1 MDLANHVRLWLPIQ
15 KINLSPILGF
25 IMRIDTHQHFWQFDP
40 VRDSWITDEMLVI
53 KRDFTPLDI
62 QFVLERNG
70 FAGSVAVQA
79 DQSDT
84 ETNYLVQLSK
94 SHPFIKGVVGW
105 IDLQAEDIEQQ
116 LTSYKELPVIKG
128 FRHIV
133 EGELDPDFL
142 IRPAVLNGLKALA
155 EFGYTY
161 DLLIR
166 PRHYDATLQCV
177 QQNPN
182 LQFVLDHIAKPPI
195 KSREFDEWAAFID
208 KLAAFSNVVCKVS
221 GLATEADWSRW
232 KLDDFKQYLDHIFL
246 RFGKER
252 IMFGSDWPVCLLAAS
267 YEESIA
273 IVEDK
278 LGDFTEKEK
287 KAFWAENAI
296 RVYNL

>member
-1 MDLANHVRLWLPIQ
+1 
-15 KINLSPILGF
+15 
-25 IMRIDTHQHFWQFDP
+25 MRIDTHQHFWKFDP
-40 VRDSWITDEMLVI
+40 IRDSWITEEMQVI
-53 KRDFTPLDI
+53 RRDFSPLDI

-70 FAGSVAVQA
+70 FGGSVAVQA
-79 DQSDT
+79 DQSKE
-84 ETNYLVQLSK
+84 ETAYLVQLASDY
-94 SHPFIKGVVGW
+94 PFIKGVVGW
-105 IDLQAEDIEQQ
+105 IDLQAADIRQQ
-116 LTSYKELPVIKG
+116 LDVYQSNTVIKG

-133 EGELDPDFL
+133 EGEADPDFL

-155 EFGYTY
+155 DYGYTY

-166 PRHYDATLQCV
+166 PRHYAATLDCV

-195 KSREFDEWAAFID
+195 KSKAFDEWATFID
-208 KLAAFSNVVCKVS
+208 ALSVFPNVVCKVS
-221 GLATEADWSRW
+221 GLATEADWEGW
-232 KLDDFKQYLDHIFL
+232 KLDDFKQYLEHIFA

-252 IMFGSDWPVCLLAAS
+252 IMYGSDWPVCLLAAS

-278 LGDFTEKEK
+278 LGQFTAAEKN
-287 KAFWAENAI
+287 AFWAENAI

>member
-1 MDLANHVRLWLPIQ
+1 
-15 KINLSPILGF
+15 
-25 IMRIDTHQHFWQFDP
+25 MRIDTHQHFWKFDP
-40 VRDSWITDEMLVI
+40 IRDSWITEEMQVI
-53 KRDFTPLDI
+53 KRDFSPLDI

-70 FAGSVAVQA
+70 FGGSVAVQA
-79 DQSDT
+79 DQSKE
-84 ETNYLVQLSK
+84 ETAYLVQLANDY
-94 SHPFIKGVVGW
+94 PFIKGVVGW
-105 IDLQAEDIEQQ
+105 IDLQAADIRQQ
-116 LTSYKELPVIKG
+116 LDAYQSDKVIKG

-133 EGELDPDFL
+133 EGEADPDFL

-155 EFGYTY
+155 DYGYTY

-166 PRHYDATLQCV
+166 PRHYAATLDCV

-195 KSREFDEWAAFID
+195 KSKAFDEWAAFID
-208 KLAAFSNVVCKVS
+208 ALSAFPNVVCKVS
-221 GLATEADWSRW
+221 GLATEADWEGW
-232 KLDDFKQYLDHIFL
+232 KLDDFKQYLEHIFA

-252 IMFGSDWPVCLLAAS
+252 IMYGSDWPVCLLAAS

-278 LGDFTEKEK
+278 LGQFTAAEKN
-287 KAFWAENAI
+287 AFWAENAI

>member
-1 MDLANHVRLWLPIQ
+1 
-15 KINLSPILGF
+15 
-25 IMRIDTHQHFWQFDP
+25 MRIDTHQHFWKFDP
-40 VRDSWITDEMLVI
+40 IRDSWITEEMQVI
-53 KRDFTPLDI
+53 RRDFSPLDI

-70 FAGSVAVQA
+70 FGGSVAVQA
-79 DQSDT
+79 DQSKE
-84 ETNYLVQLSK
+84 ETAYLVQLANDY
-94 SHPFIKGVVGW
+94 PFIKGVVGW
-105 IDLQAEDIEQQ
+105 IDLQAADIRQQ
-116 LTSYKELPVIKG
+116 SDGDQSDTVIKG

-133 EGELDPDFL
+133 EGEADPDFL

-155 EFGYTY
+155 DYGYTY

-166 PRHYDATLQCV
+166 PRHYAATLDCV

-195 KSREFDEWAAFID
+195 KSKAFDEWATFID
-208 KLAAFSNVVCKVS
+208 ALAALPNVVCKVS
-221 GLATEADWSRW
+221 GLATEADWEGW
-232 KLDDFKQYLDHIFL
+232 KLDDFKQYLEHIFA

-252 IMFGSDWPVCLLAAS
+252 IMYGSDWPVCLLAAS

-278 LGDFTEKEK
+278 LGQFTAAEKN
-287 KAFWAENAI
+287 AFWAENAI

>member
-1 MDLANHVRLWLPIQ
+1 
-15 KINLSPILGF
+15 
-25 IMRIDTHQHFWQFDP
+25 MRIDTHQHFWKFDP
-40 VRDSWITDEMLVI
+40 IRDRWITEEMQVI
-53 KRDFTPLDI
+53 RRDFSPLDI

-70 FAGSVAVQA
+70 FGGSVAVQA
-79 DQSDT
+79 DQSKE
-84 ETNYLVQLSK
+84 ETAYLVQLANDY
-94 SHPFIKGVVGW
+94 PFIKGVVGW
-105 IDLQAEDIEQQ
+105 IDLQAADIRQQ
-116 LTSYKELPVIKG
+116 LDAYQSDTVIKG

-133 EGELDPDFL
+133 EGEADPDFL

-155 EFGYTY
+155 DYGYTY

-166 PRHYDATLQCV
+166 PRHYVATLDCV

-195 KSREFDEWAAFID
+195 KSKAFDEWAAFID
-208 KLAAFSNVVCKVS
+208 ALSAFPNVVCKVS
-221 GLATEADWSRW
+221 GLATEADWEGW
-232 KLDDFKQYLDHIFL
+232 KLDDFKQYLEHIFA

-252 IMFGSDWPVCLLAAS
+252 IMYGSDWPVCLLAAS

-278 LGDFTEKEK
+278 LGQFTAAEKN
-287 KAFWAENAI
+287 AFWAENAI

>member
-1 MDLANHVRLWLPIQ
+1 
-15 KINLSPILGF
+15 
-25 IMRIDTHQHFWQFDP
+25 MRIDTHQHFWKFDP
-40 VRDSWITDEMLVI
+40 IRDRWITEEMQVI
-53 KRDFTPLDI
+53 RRDFSPLDI

-70 FAGSVAVQA
+70 FGGSVAVQA
-79 DQSDT
+79 DQSKE
-84 ETNYLVQLSK
+84 ETAYLVQLANDY
-94 SHPFIKGVVGW
+94 PFIKGVVGW
-105 IDLQAEDIEQQ
+105 IDLQAADIRQQ
-116 LTSYKELPVIKG
+116 LDSYQSYTVIKG

-133 EGELDPDFL
+133 EGEADPDFL

-155 EFGYTY
+155 DYGYTY

-166 PRHYDATLQCV
+166 PRHYAATLDCV

-195 KSREFDEWAAFID
+195 KSKAFDEWAAFID
-208 KLAAFSNVVCKVS
+208 ALSAFSNVVCKVS
-221 GLATEADWSRW
+221 GLATEADWEGW
-232 KLDDFKQYLDHIFL
+232 KLDDFKQYLEHIFA

-252 IMFGSDWPVCLLAAS
+252 IMYGSDWPVCLLAAS

-278 LGDFTEKEK
+278 LGQFTAAEKN
-287 KAFWAENAI
+287 AFWAENAI

>member
-1 MDLANHVRLWLPIQ
+1 
-15 KINLSPILGF
+15 
-25 IMRIDTHQHFWQFDP
+25 MRIDTHQHFWKFDP
-40 VRDSWITDEMLVI
+40 IRDRWITEEMQVI
-53 KRDFTPLDI
+53 RRDFSPLDI

-70 FAGSVAVQA
+70 FGGSVAVQA
-79 DQSDT
+79 DQSKE
-84 ETNYLVQLSK
+84 ETAYLVQLANDY
-94 SHPFIKGVVGW
+94 PFIKGVVGW
-105 IDLQAEDIEQQ
+105 IDLQAADIRQQ
-116 LTSYKELPVIKG
+116 LDSYQSDTVIKG

-133 EGELDPDFL
+133 EGEADPDFL

-155 EFGYTY
+155 DYGYTY

-166 PRHYDATLQCV
+166 PRHYAATLDCV

-195 KSREFDEWAAFID
+195 KSKAFDEWAAFID
-208 KLAAFSNVVCKVS
+208 ALSAFPNVVCKVS
-221 GLATEADWSRW
+221 GLATEADWEGW
-232 KLDDFKQYLDHIFL
+232 KLDDFKQYLEHIFA

-252 IMFGSDWPVCLLAAS
+252 IMYGSDWPVCLLAAS

-278 LGDFTEKEK
+278 LGQFTAAEKN
-287 KAFWAENAI
+287 AFWAENAI

>member
-1 MDLANHVRLWLPIQ
+1 
-15 KINLSPILGF
+15 
-25 IMRIDTHQHFWQFDP
+25 MRIDTHQHFWKFDP
-40 VRDSWITDEMLVI
+40 IRDSWITEEMQVI
-53 KRDFTPLDI
+53 RRDFSPLDI

-70 FAGSVAVQA
+70 FGGSVAVQA
-79 DQSDT
+79 DQSKE
-84 ETNYLVQLSK
+84 ETAYLVQLANDY
-94 SHPFIKGVVGW
+94 PFIKGVVGW
-105 IDLQAEDIEQQ
+105 IDLQAADIRQQ
-116 LTSYKELPVIKG
+116 LDAYQSDKVIKG

-133 EGELDPDFL
+133 EGEADPDFL

-155 EFGYTY
+155 DYGYTY

-166 PRHYDATLQCV
+166 PRHYAATLDCV

-195 KSREFDEWAAFID
+195 KSKAFDEWATFID
-208 KLAAFSNVVCKVS
+208 ALAALPNVVCKVS
-221 GLATEADWSRW
+221 GLATEADWEGW
-232 KLDDFKQYLDHIFL
+232 KLDDFKQYLEHIFA

-252 IMFGSDWPVCLLAAS
+252 IMYGSDWPVCLLAAS

-278 LGDFTEKEK
+278 LGQFTATEKN
-287 KAFWAENAI
+287 AFWAENAI

>member
-1 MDLANHVRLWLPIQ
+1 
-15 KINLSPILGF
+15 
-25 IMRIDTHQHFWQFDP
+25 MRIDTHQHFWKFDP
-40 VRDSWITDEMLVI
+40 IRDSWITEEMQVI
-53 KRDFTPLDI
+53 RRDFSPLDI

-70 FAGSVAVQA
+70 FGGSVAVQA
-79 DQSDT
+79 DQSKE
-84 ETNYLVQLSK
+84 ETAYLVQLANDY
-94 SHPFIKGVVGW
+94 PFIKGVVGW
-105 IDLQAEDIEQQ
+105 IDLQAADIRQQ
-116 LTSYKELPVIKG
+116 LDGYQSDTVIKG

-133 EGELDPDFL
+133 EGEADPDFL

-155 EFGYTY
+155 DYGYTY

-166 PRHYDATLQCV
+166 PRHYAATLDCV

-195 KSREFDEWAAFID
+195 KSRAFDEWATFID
-208 KLAAFSNVVCKVS
+208 ALSAFPNVVCKVS
-221 GLATEADWSRW
+221 GLATEADWEGW
-232 KLDDFKQYLDHIFL
+232 KLDDFKQYLEHIFA

-252 IMFGSDWPVCLLAAS
+252 IMYGSDWPVCLLAAS

-278 LGDFTEKEK
+278 LGQFTAAEKN
-287 KAFWAENAI
+287 AFWAENAI

>member
-1 MDLANHVRLWLPIQ
+1 
-15 KINLSPILGF
+15 
-25 IMRIDTHQHFWQFDP
+25 MRIDTHQHFWKFDP
-40 VRDSWITDEMLVI
+40 IRDSWITEEMQVI
-53 KRDFTPLDI
+53 RRDFSPLDI

-70 FAGSVAVQA
+70 FGGSVAVQA
-79 DQSDT
+79 DQSKE
-84 ETNYLVQLSK
+84 ETAYLVQLANDY
-94 SHPFIKGVVGW
+94 PFIKGVVGW
-105 IDLQAEDIEQQ
+105 IDLQAADIRQQ
-116 LTSYKELPVIKG
+116 LDAYQSDKVIKG

-133 EGELDPDFL
+133 EGEADPDFL

-155 EFGYTY
+155 DYGYTY

-166 PRHYDATLQCV
+166 PRHYAATLDCV

-195 KSREFDEWAAFID
+195 KSKAFDEWATFID
-208 KLAAFSNVVCKVS
+208 ALAALPNVVCKVS
-221 GLATEADWSRW
+221 GLATEADWEGW
-232 KLDDFKQYLDHIFL
+232 KLDDFKQYLEHIFA

-252 IMFGSDWPVCLLAAS
+252 IMYGSDWPVCLLAAS

-278 LGDFTEKEK
+278 LGQFTAAEKN
-287 KAFWAENAI
+287 AFWAENAI

>member
-1 MDLANHVRLWLPIQ
+1 
-15 KINLSPILGF
+15 
-25 IMRIDTHQHFWQFDP
+25 MRIDTHQHFWKFDP
-40 VRDSWITDEMLVI
+40 IRDRWITEEMQVI
-53 KRDFTPLDI
+53 RRDFSPLDI

-70 FAGSVAVQA
+70 FGGSVAVQA
-79 DQSDT
+79 DQSKE
-84 ETNYLVQLSK
+84 ETAYLVQLANDY
-94 SHPFIKGVVGW
+94 PFIKGVVGW
-105 IDLQAEDIEQQ
+105 IDLQAADIRQQ
-116 LTSYKELPVIKG
+116 LDAYQSDTVIKG

-133 EGELDPDFL
+133 EGEADPDFL

-155 EFGYTY
+155 DYGYTY

-166 PRHYDATLQCV
+166 PRHYVATLDCV

-195 KSREFDEWAAFID
+195 KSKAFDEWAAFID
-208 KLAAFSNVVCKVS
+208 ALSAFPNVVCKVS
-221 GLATEADWSRW
+221 GLATEAHWEGW
-232 KLDDFKQYLDHIFL
+232 KLDDFKQYLEHIFA

-252 IMFGSDWPVCLLAAS
+252 IMYGSDWPVCLLAAS

-278 LGDFTEKEK
+278 LGQFTAAEKN
-287 KAFWAENAI
+287 AFWAENAI

>member
-1 MDLANHVRLWLPIQ
+1 
-15 KINLSPILGF
+15 
-25 IMRIDTHQHFWQFDP
+25 MRIDTHQHFWKFDP
-40 VRDSWITDEMLVI
+40 IRDSWITEEMQVI
-53 KRDFTPLDI
+53 RRDFSPLDI

-70 FAGSVAVQA
+70 FGGSVAVQA
-79 DQSDT
+79 DQSKE
-84 ETNYLVQLSK
+84 ETAYLVQLANDY
-94 SHPFIKGVVGW
+94 PFIKGVVGW
-105 IDLQAEDIEQQ
+105 IDLQAADIRQQ
-116 LTSYKELPVIKG
+116 LDGYQSDTVIKG

-133 EGELDPDFL
+133 EGEADPDFL

-155 EFGYTY
+155 DYGYTY

-166 PRHYDATLQCV
+166 PRHYAATLDCV

-195 KSREFDEWAAFID
+195 KSKAFDEWATFID
-208 KLAAFSNVVCKVS
+208 ALSAFPNVVCKVS
-221 GLATEADWSRW
+221 GLATEADWEGW
-232 KLDDFKQYLDHIFL
+232 KLDDFKQYLEHIFA

-252 IMFGSDWPVCLLAAS
+252 IMYGSDWPVCLLAAS

-278 LGDFTEKEK
+278 LGQFTAAEKN
-287 KAFWAENAI
+287 AFWAENAI

>member
-1 MDLANHVRLWLPIQ
+1 
-15 KINLSPILGF
+15 
-25 IMRIDTHQHFWQFDP
+25 MRIDTHQHFWQFNP

-79 DQSDT
+79 DQSDA

-116 LTSYKELPVIKG
+116 LISYKELPVIKG

-155 EFGYTY
+155 AFGYTY

-166 PRHYDATLQCV
+166 PRHYEATLQCV

-287 KAFWAENAI
+287 KSFWAENAI

>member
-1 MDLANHVRLWLPIQ
+1 
-15 KINLSPILGF
+15 
-25 IMRIDTHQHFWQFDP
+25 MRIDTHQHFWKFDP
-40 VRDSWITDEMLVI
+40 IRDSWITEEMQVI
-53 KRDFTPLDI
+53 RRDFTPLDI

-70 FAGSVAVQA
+70 FGGSVAVQA
-79 DQSDT
+79 DQSKE
-84 ETNYLVQLSK
+84 ETAYLVQLASDY
-94 SHPFIKGVVGW
+94 PFIKGVVGW
-105 IDLQAEDIEQQ
+105 IDLQAADIRQQ
-116 LTSYKELPVIKG
+116 LDVYRSATVIKG

-133 EGELDPDFL
+133 EGEADPDFL

-155 EFGYTY
+155 DYGYTY

-166 PRHYDATLQCV
+166 PRHYAATLDCV

-195 KSREFDEWAAFID
+195 KSKAFDEWAAFID
-208 KLAAFSNVVCKVS
+208 ALSAFPNVVCKVS
-221 GLATEADWSRW
+221 GLATEADWEGW
-232 KLDDFKQYLDHIFL
+232 KLDDFRQYLEHIFA

-252 IMFGSDWPVCLLAAS
+252 IMYGSDWPVCLLAAS

-278 LGDFTEKEK
+278 LGQFTAAEKN
-287 KAFWAENAI
+287 AFWAENAI

>member
-1 MDLANHVRLWLPIQ
+1 
-15 KINLSPILGF
+15 
-25 IMRIDTHQHFWQFDP
+25 MRIDTHQHFWKFDP
-40 VRDSWITDEMLVI
+40 IRDSWITEEMQVI
-53 KRDFTPLDI
+53 RRDFSPLDI

-70 FAGSVAVQA
+70 FGGSVAVQA
-79 DQSDT
+79 DQSKE
-84 ETNYLVQLSK
+84 ETAYLVQLANDY
-94 SHPFIKGVVGW
+94 PFIKGVVGW
-105 IDLQAEDIEQQ
+105 IDLQAADIRQQ
-116 LTSYKELPVIKG
+116 LDAYQSDKVIKG

-133 EGELDPDFL
+133 EGEADPDFL

-155 EFGYTY
+155 DYGYTY

-166 PRHYDATLQCV
+166 PRHYAATLDCV

-195 KSREFDEWAAFID
+195 KSKAFDEWAAFID
-208 KLAAFSNVVCKVS
+208 ALSAFPNVVCKVS
-221 GLATEADWSRW
+221 GLATEADWEGW
-232 KLDDFKQYLDHIFL
+232 KLDDFKQYLEHIFA

-252 IMFGSDWPVCLLAAS
+252 IMYGSDWPVCLLAAS

-278 LGDFTEKEK
+278 LGQFTAAEKN
-287 KAFWAENAI
+287 AFWAENAI

>member
-1 MDLANHVRLWLPIQ
+1 
-15 KINLSPILGF
+15 
-25 IMRIDTHQHFWQFDP
+25 MRIDTHQHFWKFDP
-40 VRDSWITDEMLVI
+40 IRDSWITEEMQVI
-53 KRDFTPLDI
+53 RRDFSPLDI

-70 FAGSVAVQA
+70 FGGSVAVQA
-79 DQSDT
+79 DQSKE
-84 ETNYLVQLSK
+84 ETAYLVQLANDY
-94 SHPFIKGVVGW
+94 PFIKGVVGW
-105 IDLQAEDIEQQ
+105 IDLQAADIRQQ
-116 LTSYKELPVIKG
+116 LDAYQSDKVIKG

-133 EGELDPDFL
+133 EGEADPDFL

-155 EFGYTY
+155 DYGYTY

-166 PRHYDATLQCV
+166 PRHYAATLDCV

-195 KSREFDEWAAFID
+195 KSKAFDEWAAFID
-208 KLAAFSNVVCKVS
+208 ALAALPNVVCKVS
-221 GLATEADWSRW
+221 GLATEADWEGW
-232 KLDDFKQYLDHIFL
+232 KLDDFKQYLEHIFA

-252 IMFGSDWPVCLLAAS
+252 IMYGSDWPVCLLAAS

-278 LGDFTEKEK
+278 LGQFTAAEKN
-287 KAFWAENAI
+287 AFWAENAI

>member
-1 MDLANHVRLWLPIQ
+1 
-15 KINLSPILGF
+15 
-25 IMRIDTHQHFWQFDP
+25 MRIDTHQHFWKFDP
-40 VRDSWITDEMLVI
+40 IRDSWITEEMQVI
-53 KRDFTPLDI
+53 RRDFSPLDI

-70 FAGSVAVQA
+70 FGGSVAVQA
-79 DQSDT
+79 DQSKE
-84 ETNYLVQLSK
+84 ETAYLVQLANDY
-94 SHPFIKGVVGW
+94 PFIKGVVGW
-105 IDLQAEDIEQQ
+105 IDLQAADIRQQ
-116 LTSYKELPVIKG
+116 LDGYQSDTVIKG

-133 EGELDPDFL
+133 EGEADPDFL

-155 EFGYTY
+155 DYGYTY

-166 PRHYDATLQCV
+166 PRHYAATLDCV

-195 KSREFDEWAAFID
+195 KSKAFDEWATFID
-208 KLAAFSNVVCKVS
+208 ALSAFPNVVCKVS
-221 GLATEADWSRW
+221 GLATEADWEGW
-232 KLDDFKQYLDHIFL
+232 KLDDFKQYLEHIFA

-252 IMFGSDWPVCLLAAS
+252 IMYGSDWPVCLLAAS

-278 LGDFTEKEK
+278 LGQFKAAEKN
-287 KAFWAENAI
+287 AFWAENAI

>member
-1 MDLANHVRLWLPIQ
+1 
-15 KINLSPILGF
+15 
-25 IMRIDTHQHFWQFDP
+25 MRIDTHQHFWKFDP
-40 VRDSWITDEMLVI
+40 IRDSWITEEMQVI
-53 KRDFTPLDI
+53 RRDFSPLDI

-70 FAGSVAVQA
+70 FGGSVAVQA
-79 DQSDT
+79 DQSKE
-84 ETNYLVQLSK
+84 ETAYLVQLANDY
-94 SHPFIKGVVGW
+94 PFIKGVVGW
-105 IDLQAEDIEQQ
+105 IDLQAADIRQQ
-116 LTSYKELPVIKG
+116 LDGYQSDTVIKG

-133 EGELDPDFL
+133 EGEVDPDFL

-155 EFGYTY
+155 DYGYTY

-166 PRHYDATLQCV
+166 PRHYAATLDCV

-195 KSREFDEWAAFID
+195 KSKAFDEWAAFID
-208 KLAAFSNVVCKVS
+208 ALSAFPNVVCKVS
-221 GLATEADWSRW
+221 GLATEADWDGW
-232 KLDDFKQYLDHIFL
+232 KLDDFKQYLEHIFA

-252 IMFGSDWPVCLLAAS
+252 IMYGSDWPVCLLAAS

-278 LGDFTEKEK
+278 LGQFTAAEKN
-287 KAFWAENAI
+287 AFWAENAI

>member
-1 MDLANHVRLWLPIQ
+1 
-15 KINLSPILGF
+15 
-25 IMRIDTHQHFWQFDP
+25 MRIDTHQHFWKFDP
-40 VRDSWITDEMLVI
+40 IRDSWITEEMQVI
-53 KRDFTPLDI
+53 RRDFSPLDI

-70 FAGSVAVQA
+70 FGGSVAVQA
-79 DQSDT
+79 DQSKE
-84 ETNYLVQLSK
+84 ETAYLVQLANDY
-94 SHPFIKGVVGW
+94 PFIKGVVGW
-105 IDLQAEDIEQQ
+105 IDLQAADIRQQ
-116 LTSYKELPVIKG
+116 LDGYQSDTVIKG

-133 EGELDPDFL
+133 EGEADPDFL

-155 EFGYTY
+155 DYGYTY

-166 PRHYDATLQCV
+166 PRHYAATLDCV

-195 KSREFDEWAAFID
+195 KSKAFDEWATFID
-208 KLAAFSNVVCKVS
+208 ALAALPNVVCKVS
-221 GLATEADWSRW
+221 GLATEADWEGW
-232 KLDDFKQYLDHIFL
+232 KLDDFKQYLEHIFA

-252 IMFGSDWPVCLLAAS
+252 IMYGSDWPVCLLAAS

-278 LGDFTEKEK
+278 LGQFTAAEKN
-287 KAFWAENAI
+287 AFWAENAI